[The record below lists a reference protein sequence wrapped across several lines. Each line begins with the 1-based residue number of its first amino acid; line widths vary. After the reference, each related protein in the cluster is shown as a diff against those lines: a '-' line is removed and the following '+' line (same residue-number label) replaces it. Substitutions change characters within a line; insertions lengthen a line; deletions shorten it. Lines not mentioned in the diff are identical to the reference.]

1 MTAVVLITG
10 PVAPVLQEYVLAPEA
25 VKLIAAPAHTEMLE
39 ADKRIAGEGFTVSW
53 AAPVPAQPKAS
64 VPITKYEALL
74 RGIVVMVEPL
84 APVFQL

>member
-1 MTAVVLITG
+1 MTAVVLTTG
-10 PVAPVLQEYVLAPEA
+10 PVAPVLQVYVLAPEA
-25 VKLIAAPAHTEMLE
+25 VKLMAAPAHTEMLE

-64 VPITKYEALL
+64 VPITKYEVLL
-74 RGIVVMVEPL
+74 IGVVVMVEPL